1 MIKIG
6 LFGIGH
12 LGKIHLRILKGLG
25 QYFDIVGIFDVDVVE
40 GQRVSEEHGV
50 PFFENAGDLLSKV
63 DAIDIVIPTPFHFEW
78 ARLAMQH
85 NKHVFVEKPITQTV
99 EESAELMNLLTKFPV
114 VFQVGHVER
123 FNPAFVAA
131 KPLLKT
137 PEFIETH
144 RLAQF
149 NPRGTDVPVVLD
161 LMIHDLDIILH
172 VVNSPVVN
180 ISASGVAVVSK
191 SHDITN
197 ARLEFENGTV
207 ANLTAS
213 RISLKN
219 MRKSRF
225 FQRDA
230 YVGVDFLNK
239 SIEVVRLESLS
250 GAPDPYDMVL
260 DLGEGMPSKKLS
272 IESPPIYPTN
282 AIEEE
287 LKEFS
292 QAIAYGQPVSVDLRA
307 GHDALD
313 LGYRI
318 LNLLN

>member
-25 QYFDIVGIFDVDVVE
+25 QYFDVVGIFDVDAME
-40 GQRVSEEHGV
+40 GHRVSKEYGV
-50 PFFENAGDLLSKV
+50 PYFENAGELLSKV
-63 DAIDIVIPTPFHFEW
+63 EAIDLVIPTPFHFEW
-78 ARLAMQH
+78 AKTAMQH

-99 EESAELMNLLTKFPV
+99 EESAELMSLLPKFPV

-172 VVNSPVVN
+172 VVNTPVVN

-239 SIEVVRLESLS
+239 SIEVVRLEALN
-250 GAPDPYDMVL
+250 GTPDPYDMVL
-260 DLGEGMPSKKLS
+260 DLGEGIPSKKLS

-287 LKEFS
+287 LKEFG
-292 QAIAYGQPVSVDLRA
+292 QAIANGHPVSVDLRA
-307 GHDALD
+307 GHEALD

>member
-12 LGKIHLRILKGLG
+12 LGKIHLRILKGLS
-25 QYFDIVGIFDVDVVE
+25 QSFDLVGFYDIDTHE
-40 GQRVSEEHGV
+40 GKRVSEEQGI
-50 PFFENAGDLLSKV
+50 PFFEDPLALLNLV
-63 DAIDIVIPTPFHFEW
+63 DAIDLVVPTPFHFEW
-78 ARLAMQH
+78 AKKAMLR
-85 NKHVFVEKPITQTV
+85 NKHVFVEKPVTQTV
-99 EESAELMNLLTKFPV
+99 EESQALLILLKEHPV

-131 KPLLKT
+131 KPLLKA

-161 LMIHDLDIILH
+161 LMIHDLDIILN
-172 VVNSPVVN
+172 VVQSPVVSV
-180 ISASGVAVVSK
+180 SASGVAVVSK

-197 ARLEFENGTV
+197 ARLVFENGSV

-230 YVGVDFLNK
+230 YVGIDFLNK
-239 SIEVVRLESLS
+239 SIEVVRLESLE
-250 GAPDPYDMVL
+250 GEPDAYDMVL
-260 DLGEGMPSKKLS
+260 DLGEGVPAKKLS

-287 LKEFS
+287 LKEFA
-292 QAIAYGQPVSVDLRA
+292 QAISMNTNVSVDLTA
-307 GHDALD
+307 GHEALD
-313 LGYRI
+313 LAYRI
-318 LNLLN
+318 LDILE

>member
-12 LGKIHLRILKGLG
+12 LGKIHLKIIIGLPQFFELVG
-25 QYFDIVGIFDVDVVE
+25 IHDIDSHEGLALQDQFGIPYFDCAD
-40 GQRVSEEHGV
+40 
-50 PFFENAGDLLSKV
+50 DLIAIV
-63 DAIDIVIPTPFHFEW
+63 DALDIVTPTPFHFEL
-78 ARLAMQH
+78 AFKAMQLH
-85 NKHVFVEKPITQTV
+85 KHLFIEKPVTQTLK
-99 EESAELMNLLTKFPV
+99 ESTMLLDLSLESNSMI
-114 VFQVGHVER
+114 QVGHVER

-131 KPLLKT
+131 YPLLNN
-137 PEFIETH
+137 PDFIETH

-172 VVNSPVVN
+172 VVNSPVKN
-180 ISASGVAVVSK
+180 ISASGVAVVSD

-197 ARLEFENGTV
+197 ARIEFENGTV

-230 YVGVDFLNK
+230 YVGIDFLNK
-239 SIEVVRLESLS
+239 SIEVVRLE
-250 GAPDPYDMVL
+250 GIEGPVDPYDMIL
-260 DLGEGMPSKKLS
+260 DLGNGKPPKKLS
-272 IESPPIYPTN
+272 IDSPKVFPTN

-287 LKEFS
+287 LKEFAMGILES
-292 QAIAYGQPVSVDLRA
+292 KQISVDLKA
-307 GHDALD
+307 GHEALKIAHQ
-313 LGYRI
+313 I
-318 LNLLN
+318 LELIH

>member
-1 MIKIG
+1 MVKIG

-12 LGKIHLRILKGLG
+12 LGKIHLRILKGLSQYFEVVG
-25 QYFDIVGIFDVDVVE
+25 FHDVDHELAIQVSAEFDVPYFDIADDLIASVEALDIVTPTLSHFDIAQKALTLNKHLFIEKPVTQTLTE
-40 GQRVSEEHGV
+40 SL
-50 PFFENAGDLLSKV
+50 DLLALSKV
-63 DAIDIVIPTPFHFEW
+63 KTAKV
-78 ARLAMQH
+78 
-85 NKHVFVEKPITQTV
+85 
-99 EESAELMNLLTKFPV
+99 
-114 VFQVGHVER
+114 QVGHVER
-123 FNPAFVAA
+123 YNPAFVAA
-131 KPLLKT
+131 EPLLKS

-172 VVNSPVVN
+172 VVNSPIKH
-180 ISASGVAVVSK
+180 ISASGVAVVSE

-197 ARLEFENGTV
+197 ARLEFENGSV

-230 YVGVDFLNK
+230 YVGIDFLNK
-239 SIEVVRLESLS
+239 SIEVVRLEELQ
-250 GAPDPYDMVL
+250 GVPDPYDMVL
-260 DLGEGMPSKKLS
+260 DLGNDKFPKKLS
-272 IESPPIYPTN
+272 IDSPKIYPTN

-287 LKEFS
+287 LKDFAL
-292 QAIAYGQPVSVDLRA
+292 AILENKNITVDLTA
-307 GHDALD
+307 GHRALEVAFRILD
-313 LGYRI
+313 L
-318 LNLLN
+318 LH

>member
-12 LGKIHLRILKGLG
+12 LGKIHLRILKGLN
-25 QYFDIVGIFDVDVVE
+25 QSFDLVGFYDIDTHE
-40 GQRVSEEHGV
+40 GKRVSEEQGI
-50 PFFENAGDLLSKV
+50 PFFEDPLALLNLV
-63 DAIDIVIPTPFHFEW
+63 DAIDLVVPTPFHFEW
-78 ARLAMQH
+78 AKKAMLF
-85 NKHVFVEKPITQTV
+85 NKHVFVEKPVTQTV
-99 EESAELMNLLTKFPV
+99 EESQALLILLKEHPV

-131 KPLLKT
+131 KPLLKA

-161 LMIHDLDIILH
+161 LMIHDLDIILN
-172 VVNSPVVN
+172 VVQSPVISV
-180 ISASGVAVVSK
+180 SASGVAVVSK

-197 ARLEFENGTV
+197 ARLVFENGSV

-230 YVGVDFLNK
+230 YVGIDFLNK
-239 SIEVVRLESLS
+239 SIEVVRLESLE
-250 GAPDPYDMVL
+250 GEPDPYDMVL
-260 DLGEGMPSKKLS
+260 DLGEGVPAKKLS

-287 LKEFS
+287 LKEFA
-292 QAIAYGQPVSVDLRA
+292 QAISMNTNVSVDLTA
-307 GHDALD
+307 GHEALD
-313 LGYRI
+313 LAYRI
-318 LNLLN
+318 LDILE

>member
-1 MIKIG
+1 MVKIG

-12 LGKIHLRILKGLG
+12 LGKIHLRILKGLNP
-25 QYFDIVGIFDVDVVE
+25 YFEIVGIFDVDVVE
-40 GQRVSEEHGV
+40 GQRVAEEHGV
-50 PFFENAGDLLSKV
+50 PFFEDAGELLQQV

-78 ARLAMQH
+78 AKAAMQ
-85 NKHVFVEKPITQTV
+85 NKKHVFVEKPITQTV
-99 EESAELMNLLTKFPV
+99 EESTELMHLLQEYPV

-131 KPLLKT
+131 RPLLKS

-172 VVNSPVVN
+172 VVQSPVVSV
-180 ISASGVAVVSK
+180 SASGVAVVSK

-197 ARLEFENGTV
+197 ARLVFENGTV

-239 SIEVVRLESLS
+239 SIEVVRLEALN
-250 GAPDPYDMVL
+250 GTPDPYDMVL
-260 DLGEGMPSKKLS
+260 DLGEGKPSKKLS

-287 LKEFS
+287 LKEFA
-292 QAIAYGQPVSVDLRA
+292 QAIGGGAPVSVDLKA
-307 GHDALD
+307 GHQALD
-313 LGYRI
+313 LAYRI
-318 LNLLN
+318 LDMLS

>member
-12 LGKIHLRILKGLG
+12 LGKIHLKIIKGLPQFFELVG
-25 QYFDIVGIFDVDVVE
+25 IHDIDTQEGLALQAEYDVPFYDRADDLIARVDALDIVT
-40 GQRVSEEHGV
+40 
-50 PFFENAGDLLSKV
+50 
-63 DAIDIVIPTPFHFEW
+63 PTPFHFEL
-78 ARLAMQH
+78 AFKAMQQH
-85 NKHVFVEKPITQTV
+85 KHVFIEKPVTQTLA
-99 EESAELMNLLTKFPV
+99 ESTQLLELAPSSKSIV
-114 VFQVGHVER
+114 QVGHVER

-131 KPLLKT
+131 QSLLNKPD
-137 PEFIETH
+137 FIETH

-172 VVNSPVVN
+172 VVNSPVKHV
-180 ISASGVAVVSK
+180 SASGVAVVSY

-197 ARLEFENGTV
+197 ARIEFENGTV

-230 YVGVDFLNK
+230 YVGIDFLNK
-239 SIEVVRLESLS
+239 SIEVVRLEGLD
-250 GAPDPYDMVL
+250 GPADPYDMVL
-260 DLGEGMPSKKLS
+260 DLGNGKPPKKLS
-272 IESPPIYPTN
+272 IDSPKVFPTN

-287 LKEFS
+287 LKEFALGIS
-292 QAIAYGQPVSVDLRA
+292 EHAPISVDLNA
-307 GHDALD
+307 GHQALKIAYQILD
-313 LGYRI
+313 LI
-318 LNLLN
+318 H